1 MTILL
6 PDNPCVSLC
15 ELDGDGVCLGCG
27 RTKQEIKCWKTLA
40 DEQRHDVNMR
50 LLATGRKKVRKLLLK
65 RLRHRVKAG
74 KTALKNRRA
83 AR

>member
-15 ELDGDGVCLGCG
+15 ELDDDGVCLGCG
-27 RTKQEIKCWKTLA
+27 RTKQEIKSWKTLA

-50 LLATGRKKVRKLLLK
+50 LLATGRKKVRKLLIK
-65 RLRHRVKAG
+65 QLRRRIRSTKPARSHRH
-74 KTALKNRRA
+74 
-83 AR
+83 